1 MKWQVSLNNNS
12 FDRAG
17 ITKDCQDAVCEYIW
31 NGFEAGA
38 TTVRVA
44 FQGAPLR
51 EAMSLTVSD
60 NGTGIKHCNLND
72 TFGAF
77 LSSVKNN
84 ATIRIKSQSNKG
96 KGRFSY
102 LSFSSSAEWET
113 VFDEDGQ
120 RKKYSIN
127 MSSAERSS
135 FTTSDLTIES
145 AATPTGT
152 TVTFP
157 IINSNVV
164 EQLSFAKM
172 KQKLLEE
179 FAWYLHLNRNKK
191 YSLEYM
197 GINLD
202 ISEYIN
208 TDISTTSTETID
220 NENFMIDIVVWN
232 SQVSTASKIY
242 YILSN
247 GEVVK
252 VENTS
257 FNNNQVG
264 FYHAVFVSSEYF
276 TSNMFFPE
284 ESEDAP
290 PLFEDANSEKHRAIL
305 RTLKKA
311 ISGKVAEVL
320 KSFLVLQADVQLA
333 EMERKGSFPNFG
345 KDEYGQ
351 LRKKDFQTVAKE
363 LYCVEPRIFHKLS
376 DMQERSLL
384 GFLNLLLSSDE
395 RENVLM
401 IVEQIVSLTTEQR
414 KTFANVLQRS
424 KLQYIVE
431 AIGIIERRAAV
442 VEELKRIVFTA
453 KKFANERDH
462 IQKLIE
468 QHFWLFGEQYHMLTA
483 DKNLTT
489 SLQTFENITEC
500 DQNTDAPAMSEEDG
514 RQRIDIFL
522 YSQRI
527 QDDST
532 SEMLIVELKA
542 PYVKLTTDV
551 FNQIVRYANTLRKEP
566 RFNSKNR
573 TWRFFTVCA
582 EVDDDVKVK
591 YENFKQYH
599 KKGLA
604 DIIEN
609 FELYALSWD
618 DVFQA
623 FEAKHD
629 FMLSKLKLDYS
640 QVAADLGLGLE
651 QLDSKD
657 AVTDA
662 TNKILALSGQ

>member
-257 FNNNQVG
+257 FNKNQVG

-284 ESEDAP
+284 E
-290 PLFEDANSEKHRAIL
+290 
-305 RTLKKA
+305 
-311 ISGKVAEVL
+311 
-320 KSFLVLQADVQLA
+320 
-333 EMERKGSFPNFG
+333 
-345 KDEYGQ
+345 
-351 LRKKDFQTVAKE
+351 
-363 LYCVEPRIFHKLS
+363 
-376 DMQERSLL
+376 
-384 GFLNLLLSSDE
+384 
-395 RENVLM
+395 
-401 IVEQIVSLTTEQR
+401 
-414 KTFANVLQRS
+414 
-424 KLQYIVE
+424 
-431 AIGIIERRAAV
+431 
-442 VEELKRIVFTA
+442 
-453 KKFANERDH
+453 
-462 IQKLIE
+462 
-468 QHFWLFGEQYHMLTA
+468 
-483 DKNLTT
+483 
-489 SLQTFENITEC
+489 
-500 DQNTDAPAMSEEDG
+500 
-514 RQRIDIFL
+514 
-522 YSQRI
+522 
-527 QDDST
+527 
-532 SEMLIVELKA
+532 
-542 PYVKLTTDV
+542 
-551 FNQIVRYANTLRKEP
+551 
-566 RFNSKNR
+566 
-573 TWRFFTVCA
+573 
-582 EVDDDVKVK
+582 
-591 YENFKQYH
+591 
-599 KKGLA
+599 
-604 DIIEN
+604 
-609 FELYALSWD
+609 
-618 DVFQA
+618 
-623 FEAKHD
+623 
-629 FMLSKLKLDYS
+629 
-640 QVAADLGLGLE
+640 
-651 QLDSKD
+651 
-657 AVTDA
+657 
-662 TNKILALSGQ
+662 

>member
-38 TTVRVA
+38 TKVQVY
-44 FQGAPLR
+44 FQGSPLR

-60 NGTGIKHCNLND
+60 NGTGIRHGNLND

-84 ATIRIKSQSNKG
+84 TTIRIKSQSNKG

-102 LSFSSSAEWET
+102 LSFSSSAEWVT
-113 VFDEDGQ
+113 VFDEEGDH
-120 RKKYSIN
+120 KKYSIN

-135 FTTSDLTIES
+135 FTTSDLSIEPAS
-145 AATPTGT
+145 TPTGT

-157 IINSNVV
+157 IINSNLI
-164 EQLSFAKM
+164 EQLSFSKM

-179 FAWYLHLNRNKK
+179 FAWFLHLNSSKQYK
-191 YSLEYM
+191 LEYM
-197 GINLD
+197 GVTLD
-202 ISEYIN
+202 VSEYIN
-208 TDISTTSTETID
+208 TDISNTSIATID
-220 NENFMIDIVVWN
+220 DEDFKIDIVVWN
-232 SQVSTASKIY
+232 SQVSTTSKIY
-242 YILSN
+242 YLLSN

-252 VENTS
+252 VANTS
-257 FNNNQVG
+257 FNKNQVS

-276 TSNMFFPE
+276 TANMFFAE
-284 ESEDAP
+284 DSEDAP
-290 PLFEDANSEKHRAIL
+290 PLFEDANAEKNRGIL
-305 RTLKKA
+305 RALKKV
-311 ISGKVAEVL
+311 ISGKVAGVL
-320 KSFLVLQADVQLA
+320 KEFLVLQADVQLA
-333 EMERKGSFPNFG
+333 EMERKGSFPSFG

-351 LRKKDFQTVAKE
+351 LRKKDFQTVTRE

-395 RENVLM
+395 RENVLT
-401 IVEQIVSLTTEQR
+401 IIEQVVNLTTEQR
-414 KTFANVLQRS
+414 KTFADVLQRS

-442 VEELKRIVFTA
+442 IEELKRIVFTT

-489 SLQTFENITEC
+489 SLESFEHLTKSSESPNVLS
-500 DQNTDAPAMSEEDG
+500 MSDEEG

-522 YSQRI
+522 YSQRV

-532 SEMLIVELKA
+532 SEMLIIELKA
-542 PYVKLTTDV
+542 PYVKLTSDV

-566 RFNSKNR
+566 RFNSRNR

-618 DVFQA
+618 DVFQS

-640 QVAADLGLGLE
+640 QVAADLGLGLN
-651 QLDSKD
+651 QLDSKK
-657 AVTDA
+657 AVTEA
-662 TNKILALSGQ
+662 TNKLLAISGQ